1 MFVCEETTYRL
12 LGSCVISNFLLDNH
26 VGDINHVVKL
36 IMHILVINMLCA
48 LRNGWDIDYWDF
60 MSWEFLKSK
69 SCDYQLEP

>member
-12 LGSCVISNFLLDNH
+12 LGSCVISDFLLDNH

-48 LRNGWDIDYWDF
+48 LRNG
-60 MSWEFLKSK
+60 
-69 SCDYQLEP
+69 